1 MTRNS
6 LCPDGGR
13 TQIRR
18 MGKRCISVLTPRA
31 AALRAAAARM
41 TMLTIVS
48 VKAGDQCGEG
58 QGAAACEIR
67 GVCAM
72 CRNEFVRRKR
82 RIDLSKQHGMEV
94 AKSFFAYPVEKQ
106 SLCRQYSIMT
116 LA

>member
-1 MTRNS
+1 
-6 LCPDGGR
+6 
-13 TQIRR
+13 
-18 MGKRCISVLTPRA
+18 
-31 AALRAAAARM
+31 
-41 TMLTIVS
+41 
-48 VKAGDQCGEG
+48 
-58 QGAAACEIR
+58 
-67 GVCAM
+67 M